1 MVSVYFAKTQIGIIR
16 GDGSM
21 IFSLTISNAYA
32 LQGEEVKT
40 IAVIDIDY
48 EAHQIGV
55 VQLAERKYPALL
67 IQGDSL
73 KVLYNSCQHL
83 LEVLRGKAC
92 PDSPTAP
99 CEDLL
104 EDIGHYKQFYE
115 NALEANLIDLPYSK
129 SENSI

>member
-1 MVSVYFAKTQIGIIR
+1 M
-16 GDGSM
+16 DD
-21 IFSLTISNAYA
+21 
-32 LQGEEVKT
+32 EVKT

-92 PDSPTAP
+92 PDSPAAL
-99 CEDLL
+99 CEGLL

-115 NALEANLIDLPYSK
+115 SAVEG
-129 SENSI
+129 NSI